1 MFNMLFSYKTKI
13 LADFQICISAPIIK
27 YMAFLFL
34 LTIYTLSLVPTTA
47 ITYVDL
53 DLFSLIHYRNLQE
66 KIERNPNKGKLGLG
80 KR

>member
-1 MFNMLFSYKTKI
+1 MLFSYKTKI

-34 LTIYTLSLVPTTA
+34 LTIYTLSLIPTTA

-53 DLFSLIHYRNLQE
+53 GNEIWSPQICGQSHVHIQC
-66 KIERNPNKGKLGLG
+66 
-80 KR
+80 